1 MHRSFVTYVA
11 AAARVK
17 VLDDGTVTVPA
28 IEVAIDCGFPVN
40 PERIRSQIEGAAVM
54 GMTLALHSA
63 ITFADGAVEQ
73 SNFSDYEMV
82 RSDNFPT
89 VGVQIVEHP
98 FSVAAAGV
106 GEPGVPPIAPA
117 ILNGI
122 FRATGKRLN
131 ALPVG
136 PTV

>member
-1 MHRSFVTYVA
+1 M
-11 AAARVK
+11 
-17 VLDDGTVTVPA
+17 TVPA
-28 IEVAIDCGFPVN
+28 IDIAIDCGFAAN
-40 PERIRSQIEGAAVM
+40 PERIRSQMEGAAVM

-63 ITFADGAVEQ
+63 ITFAEGAVEQ

-89 VGVQIVEHP
+89 VNVHIVAHP
-98 FSVAAAGV
+98 FSVPAAGV

-117 ILNGI
+117 IANGI
-122 FRATGKRLN
+122 FRATGKRMN
-131 ALPVG
+131 ALPFG